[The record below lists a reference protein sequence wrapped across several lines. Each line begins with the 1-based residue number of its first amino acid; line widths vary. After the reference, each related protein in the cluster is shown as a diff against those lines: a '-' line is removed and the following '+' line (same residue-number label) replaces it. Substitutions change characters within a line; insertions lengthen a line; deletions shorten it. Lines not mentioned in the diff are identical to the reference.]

1 MVSVLETML
10 STGNDGGGGAGAAA
24 GLDEQLYMKSIIKP
38 KRIAI
43 AMLKYLTLF
52 DKCDSDRFS
61 IVFIYM

>member
-1 MVSVLETML
+1 MVA
-10 STGNDGGGGAGAAA
+10 TGNVGGGGGGGAA

-38 KRIAI
+38 KRMAI
-43 AMLKYLTLF
+43 AMLKYLALL